1 MNGAPGDML
10 CSGEEAEAKYR
21 DLSTVAASALP
32 SVEMTLFSGGLES
45 GEGNGNGNSKMKGVR
60 PGG

>member
-1 MNGAPGDML
+1 ML